1 MCSTQEN
8 QALVKG
14 IFEELCSEWGFS
26 LLCQVNG
33 AEISAV
39 CGLSIFNKSFD
50 GYSRK
55 QALRHLIENHTKLI
69 SFKKFRFLLAE
80 VKA

>member
-1 MCSTQEN
+1 MQYTRKPT
-8 QALVKG
+8 LVKG
-14 IFEELCSEWGFS
+14 IFEELFSEWGFS
-26 LLCQVNG
+26 LFSQVNG

-39 CGLSIFNKSFD
+39 CGLSIFNKFFD

-55 QALRHLIENHTKLI
+55 QALRRLIENHTKLI